1 MRLSELSRRHFL
13 GLAAA
18 APLAASA
25 ALKAAAGKIPVG
37 LELYS
42 VRDELAKDLL
52 GTVTAVGKMG
62 YEVVEF
68 YSPYMEWTPERAREV
83 RKVLDDVGLKCHSTH
98 NSASVL
104 GGDVMKKSIELNQ
117 ILGSKYLIVA
127 SPPKITDMDGWKA
140 FAGQLTQASEQ
151 LKPLGLA
158 TGFHNHLVEWKAVG
172 GRRPMDVLAANT
184 PKDVVLQ
191 FDIGTILESGEDPYA
206 WVAANPGR
214 IKSVHCKD
222 WTPERG
228 YDTAFGEGYKSW
240 NRLLDAIEKTGGV
253 EYYLIE
259 QETGATQG
267 GELPMVQRCLA
278 NWKKLRA

>member
-1 MRLSELSRRHFL
+1 MRNRNDVHVDSRRIMRYRSPMPSPDLSRRAFL
-13 GLAAA
+13 GMAAA
-18 APLAASA
+18 APLAARAPLNAS
-25 ALKAAAGKIPVG
+25 GTVPVG

-42 VRDELAKDLL
+42 VRGELAKDLL

-127 SPPKITDMDGWKA
+127 RLPKITDMDGRKG

-158 TGFHNHLVEWKAVG
+158 TGFHNHLVEWKA
-172 GRRPMDVLAANT
+172 
-184 PKDVVLQ
+184 
-191 FDIGTILESGEDPYA
+191 
-206 WVAANPGR
+206 
-214 IKSVHCKD
+214 
-222 WTPERG
+222 
-228 YDTAFGEGYKSW
+228 
-240 NRLLDAIEKTGGV
+240 
-253 EYYLIE
+253 
-259 QETGATQG
+259 
-267 GELPMVQRCLA
+267 
-278 NWKKLRA
+278 